1 MKSNVSKYWLAVGP
15 AQNWK
20 IGLEQK
26 VWGLPSKY
34 FGIWQKIQ
42 PQDIVLFYSM
52 VPIKGVIGYGIIVG
66 KRTFGQPLWC
76 EEVEIESSLW
86 PLRLYFKSVAHLHH
100 GSWLEKNIRLQNR
113 IPVRR
118 ALQQLPS
125 DVAEELL
132 SRLQQSVLCRSS

>member
-34 FGIWQKIQ
+34 FGIWQKVQ

-86 PLRLYFKSVAHLHH
+86 PLRLYFKSVVHLNH

-125 DVAEELL
+125 DVAKELL
-132 SRLQQSVLCRSS
+132 SRLQQSMLCRSS